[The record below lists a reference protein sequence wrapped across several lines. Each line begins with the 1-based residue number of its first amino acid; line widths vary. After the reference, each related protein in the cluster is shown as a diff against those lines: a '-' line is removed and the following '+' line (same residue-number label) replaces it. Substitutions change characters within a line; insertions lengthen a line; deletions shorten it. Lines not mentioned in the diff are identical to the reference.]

1 MWPVVMCV
9 LVSVSVCRETVA
21 QHKEEVH
28 TDVERS
34 WIVALDVTPMAS
46 SISSHQPRLVA
57 RNAAPVYA
65 ATMAAASPV
74 SFASTT
80 TASHTP
86 ATQSSSWTARDQQSS
101 RKEAGDDA
109 AGICI
114 DADGIC
120 IDADSICIDVDSTGH
135 CEGDLHSGVHDLQ
148 RIKAEEHSQTG
159 ERGRPCPELADPKL
173 RCRTSVRLKDFLNL
187 GNSKQ
192 FKDLLLVNNISRFQL
207 DPRVQLTDAALK
219 MLLNMRS

>member
-1 MWPVVMCV
+1 MGEGVGEGEKRKIQMWPVVMCV
-9 LVSVSVCRETVA
+9 LVSISVCRETVA

-28 TDVERS
+28 TDVERN
-34 WIVALDVTPMAS
+34 WIVTLDVTPTAS
-46 SISSHQPRLVA
+46 SISSHQPRLA
-57 RNAAPVYA
+57 DRNAAPVSA

-74 SFASTT
+74 SSTSTT

-86 ATQSSSWTARDQQSS
+86 ATQSSSWTAQDQQSS
-101 RKEAGDDA
+101 RRETGDDA
-109 AGICI
+109 A
-114 DADGIC
+114 
-120 IDADSICIDVDSTGH
+120 SICIDVDSTGH
-135 CEGDLHSGVHDLQ
+135 CEGDLHSGGHDLQ
-148 RIKAEEHSQTG
+148 TIKGEEHSQTG
-159 ERGRPCPELADPKL
+159 EQGRPCPELADPKL

-187 GNSKQ
+187 GHSKQ

>member
-28 TDVERS
+28 TDVEWS
-34 WIVALDVTPMAS
+34 WIVALDVTPVAS

-57 RNAAPVYA
+57 RNAA
-65 ATMAAASPV
+65 TMAAASPV
-74 SFASTT
+74 SSASTI

-101 RKEAGDDA
+101 RKETGDDA
-109 AGICI
+109 TGICI
-114 DADGIC
+114 DA
-120 IDADSICIDVDSTGH
+120 DSTGH
-135 CEGDLHSGVHDLQ
+135 CEGDVHSGGHNLQ

-207 DPRVQLTDAALK
+207 DPRVQLTDTALK

>member
-1 MWPVVMCV
+1 MGEGLGRGEKRKIKMWPVVMCV

-21 QHKEEVH
+21 QHKEDVH

-57 RNAAPVYA
+57 RNAA
-65 ATMAAASPV
+65 TMAAASPV
-74 SFASTT
+74 SSASTI

-101 RKEAGDDA
+101 RKETGDDS
-109 AGICI
+109 AGICINTDSICI
-114 DADGIC
+114 DADC
-120 IDADSICIDVDSTGH
+120 TG
-135 CEGDLHSGVHDLQ
+135 HDLQ

-187 GNSKQ
+187 GNSKE

-207 DPRVQLTDAALK
+207 DPRVQLTDTALK